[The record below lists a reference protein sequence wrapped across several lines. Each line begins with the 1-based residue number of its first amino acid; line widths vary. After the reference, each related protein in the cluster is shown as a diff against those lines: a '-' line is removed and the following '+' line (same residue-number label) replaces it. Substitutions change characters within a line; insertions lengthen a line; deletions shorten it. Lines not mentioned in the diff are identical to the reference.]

1 MKKSVSAIVSI
12 AAFLGVWWAI
22 AAFNESVL
30 LPTPWQTFS
39 SFIELLAAPSGWKHV
54 LITIYRVFA
63 GTLLGAAAGTV
74 LGVVTRYNRIAE
86 TAVKTVVFPVLQSVP
101 TLCWTLI
108 FVLWFG
114 LNDATPIMTIVVA
127 VAPFFIINVWEGM
140 KELDANLIEMAH
152 THTNSRLKLL
162 KKIILPMLYPYIFA
176 ATRSSFMTAWKKII
190 PAEIF
195 GAVSGMGY
203 MLYLSFESYRIS
215 NVFGWT
221 VAFALIIITFD
232 YGVFSYADRKLM
244 RRWQTGEQ
252 EL

>member
-1 MKKSVSAIVSI
+1 MVNRTVSAVISI

-22 AAFNESVL
+22 AAYNDSVL
-30 LPTPWQTFS
+30 LPTPWETIT
-39 SFIELLAAPSGWKHV
+39 SFVKLIFAPSGWQHV
-54 LITIYRVFA
+54 LITIYRVFT
-63 GTLLGAAAGTV
+63 GTLLGAVAGTI
-74 LGVVTRYNRIAE
+74 LGIITRYNRIAE

-114 LNDATPIMTIVVA
+114 LKDTTPILTIVVA

-152 THTNSRLKLL
+152 THTDSRFKLL
-162 KKIILPMLYPYIFA
+162 RKIVLPMLYPYIFA

-195 GAVSGMGY
+195 GAVSAWATCCTCPSKATASPMSSAG
-203 MLYLSFESYRIS
+203 R
-215 NVFGWT
+215 
-221 VAFALIIITFD
+221 
-232 YGVFSYADRKLM
+232 
-244 RRWQTGEQ
+244 
-252 EL
+252 